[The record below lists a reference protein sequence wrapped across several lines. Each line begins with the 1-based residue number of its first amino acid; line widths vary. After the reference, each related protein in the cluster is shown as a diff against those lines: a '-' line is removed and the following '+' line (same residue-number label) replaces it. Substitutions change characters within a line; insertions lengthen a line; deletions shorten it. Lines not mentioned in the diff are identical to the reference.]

1 MVTFRHILPLAALF
15 ALAGCYAP
23 AAWTLRLEAE
33 VECGMTVEEVQA
45 LASRPVRVS
54 GSRNETRMWQ
64 THYVGAGD
72 KEVILGF
79 EDGKL
84 RYVQVEWANNLMS
97 IATYP
102 VIDLCADGEIISGQA
117 TETPQ

>member
-15 ALAGCYAP
+15 ALAGCFSP
-23 AAWTLRLEAE
+23 AGWTLQLEAE

-45 LASRPVRVS
+45 LASRSVREYA
-54 GSRNETRMWQ
+54 SRYETQKWQ
-64 THYVGAGD
+64 THHVGSGD
-72 KEVILGF
+72 EQVYLGF
-79 EDGKL
+79 DEGRL
-84 RYVQVEWANNLMS
+84 LYVQVEWANNLMS

-102 VIDLCADGEIISGQA
+102 VIDLCVDGEIISSQA